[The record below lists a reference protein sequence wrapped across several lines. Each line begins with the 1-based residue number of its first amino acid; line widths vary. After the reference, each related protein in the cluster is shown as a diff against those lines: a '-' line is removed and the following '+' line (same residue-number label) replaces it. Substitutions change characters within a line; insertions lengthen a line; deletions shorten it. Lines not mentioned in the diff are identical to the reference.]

1 MKGSP
6 WALREISTLQ
16 MWKKM
21 TAEVI
26 IVASQRFQNWGQLYR
41 KCQWHWRSPVVSLWM
56 CYFLLTV
63 VFLLW
68 LPRHQWMQ
76 LWAPKLR
83 NAAVEPP
90 NAAVG
95 SLKYPKAALPPA
107 LPSVK
112 GGEAAG
118 KPASLVIPGGTCL
131 GLKGFA
137 ASTSLCPVGGS
148 GCSCGAGEDSTQGLG
163 CRLSPADGLALEAS
177 VPLLSWKRRH
187 NCPSIVL

>member
-1 MKGSP
+1 MFFFFDS
-6 WALREISTLQ
+6 LDIS
-16 MWKKM
+16 
-21 TAEVI
+21 EC
-26 IVASQRFQNWGQLYR
+26 S
-41 KCQWHWRSPVVSLWM
+41 CEP
-56 CYFLLTV
+56 
-63 VFLLW
+63 
-68 LPRHQWMQ
+68 
-76 LWAPKLR
+76 PKPP
-83 NAAVEPP
+83 NAAVGPP

-95 SLKYPKAALPPA
+95 SLKYPALPPA

-137 ASTSLCPVGGS
+137 ASTSLCLVGWS

-177 VPLLSWKRRH
+177 VPLLS
-187 NCPSIVL
+187 